1 LIKLISKNDI
11 HQQAEHILGKIINM
25 AQLTRF
31 VLKSAGGM
39 TKIIFCLDVSVYYC
53 LQQMFL
59 SNNNINN
66 DSFVTDIVTDDYRTA
81 AVFRKYG
88 IDYCCCGK
96 VPLQVACEQRGLD
109 AEMIKK
115 ELRET
120 RRTIEV
126 RTSTNFNSWSVDFL
140 VDYILNVHHAYLI
153 GNLPD
158 IVHIVEQLEDR
169 HRSKYPYLPELVVT
183 LRELRDNLLLHM
195 EQEEKIIFPYIKQI
209 AHAYERQEPY
219 ASLLVRTLRKPVE
232 NIMQREHEYI
242 AKYLHRLRE
251 FTGSYSWNADTCVTQ
266 TVAFSKMKEMDN
278 DLVQH
283 IHLEAN
289 ILFPK
294 ALAMEKEML
303 ASK

>member
-1 LIKLISKNDI
+1 MIFIRNQNSI
-11 HQQAEHILGKIINM
+11 HPV
-25 AQLTRF
+25 R
-31 VLKSAGGM
+31 LKSSANM
-39 TKIIFCLDVSVYYC
+39 TKIIFYFDVSIYYC
-53 LQQMFL
+53 LQQMFSIN
-59 SNNNINN
+59 SNISN
-66 DSFVTDIVTDDYRTA
+66 DTFVTDIVTEDYRTSV
-81 AVFRKYG
+81 VFRKYG

-96 VPLQVACEQRGLD
+96 LPLQVACEQRELD
-109 AEMIKK
+109 VEIIKR
-115 ELRET
+115 ELRDT
-120 RRTIEV
+120 QRTIEV

-140 VDYILNVHHAYLI
+140 VDYIVNVHHAYLI

-158 IVHIVEQLEDR
+158 IVDTVEQLGDR
-169 HRSKYPYLPELVVT
+169 HKSKYHYLPELLVT
-183 LRELRDNLLLHM
+183 LHELRDNLLLHL

-219 ASLLVRTLRKPVE
+219 AGLLVRTLRKPVE

-242 AKYLHRLRE
+242 AKCLHRLRE
-251 FTGSYSWNADTCVTQ
+251 FTGKYSRGHDASVTQ
-266 TVAFSKMKEMDN
+266 TVAFSKLNEMDN